1 MKYNLYE
8 KVIFK
13 TRITCGTKYNAS
25 KEQSEK
31 VPKLTLSITIYCG
44 FKVNVK
50 SK

>member
-13 TRITCGTKYNAS
+13 TKNTCGTKYNAS
-25 KEQSEK
+25 KKQSEK
-31 VPKLTLSITIYCG
+31 VPNLTPSVTICCG
-44 FKVNVK
+44 VKVNVK